1 MFSDTKSEFS
11 AMFTDDDD
19 KELSLRKEKTGKRK
33 VDVNKKMTIKRRPLP
48 MPSQHTSCKQD
59 S

>member
-19 KELSLRKEKTGKRK
+19 QELSLRKEKTGKRK

-48 MPSQHTSCKQD
+48 IPSQHESCKQD